1 MIKIVESKEII
12 KNSINLIW
20 KATEG
25 KVVTVTFNSQLCLAT
40 ISLDNGINT
49 TLNLEA
55 PRAILIKEDIS
66 SKIIN
71 KHAGFMIDDVPVCI
85 CTDVSDTT

>member
-55 PRAILIKEDIS
+55 PK
-66 SKIIN
+66 
-71 KHAGFMIDDVPVCI
+71 
-85 CTDVSDTT
+85 

>member
-1 MIKIVESKEII
+1 MIKIVET
-12 KNSINLIW
+12 
-20 KATEG
+20 TEG

-40 ISLDNGINT
+40 ISLDNEINT
-49 TLNLEA
+49 ILNLEA

-85 CTDVSDTT
+85 CTN